1 MFITKHLT
9 SRSIKKQ
16 EISTP
21 TISRFIWHIF
31 MVKGLFLHI
40 LYIRYVYISLVHPR
54 VLKVL
59 SACKDNFCKDA
70 ASSVAV
76 WVFRT
81 LDLGSMYHSACQ
93 RLGSKV
99 PMSWKTAKYKSMP
112 WNYRKIEWNF
122 DNWWIFKNIFKKNQA
137 YTCTNKSDCS
147 VDMHTH
153 SKCVSIQ
160 TAL

>member
-1 MFITKHLT
+1 MYNNKNNFNLIKWIRYTVNMISNVYHKAFNFKINQETRNINTYNLPLYLT
-9 SRSIKKQ
+9 Y
-16 EISTP
+16 
-21 TISRFIWHIF
+21 FH

-122 DNWWIFKNIFKKNQA
+122 DN
-137 YTCTNKSDCS
+137 
-147 VDMHTH
+147 
-153 SKCVSIQ
+153 
-160 TAL
+160 

>member
-1 MFITKHLT
+1 MNQIHSKHDIKMFITKHLT

-31 MVKGLFLHI
+31 IWWKVFSYIYCTLGMCTYHYYIPVSWKFFQHVKIIF
-40 LYIRYVYISLVHPR
+40 V
-54 VLKVL
+54 
-59 SACKDNFCKDA
+59 KDA

-99 PMSWKTAKYKSMP
+99 PMSWKTAKYKSML
-112 WNYRKIEWNF
+112 WNYPKIEWNF
-122 DNWWIFKNIFKKNQA
+122 DN
-137 YTCTNKSDCS
+137 
-147 VDMHTH
+147 
-153 SKCVSIQ
+153 
-160 TAL
+160 